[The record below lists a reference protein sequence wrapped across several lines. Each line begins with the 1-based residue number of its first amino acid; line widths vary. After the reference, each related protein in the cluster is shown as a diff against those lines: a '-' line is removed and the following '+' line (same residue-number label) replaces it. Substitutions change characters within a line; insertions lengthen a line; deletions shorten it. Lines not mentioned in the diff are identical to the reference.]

1 MKKEIIKSKKSLFFQ
16 KTVIFLALSGIILLL
31 MKKGCEYMEPYKAKS
46 MPLDYKIDKDM
57 LKLISEANVKYGEY
71 KSLLNTLEFDAS
83 YFLDS
88 VILNESYKSTQIEGT
103 QISQDEMFYL
113 KYMEKTDDNQEI
125 QNLKK
130 TIEYA
135 QTYLQT
141 KKQINYELV
150 NEMHKIILDSVG
162 GSQRTPGRIRT
173 TQNWIGPR
181 GCTIEGATFIPP
193 VPEEV
198 YGLLINLYDYMND
211 AFTDP
216 LLVNVALSHMQF
228 ETIHAYK
235 DGNGRLGR
243 ALIPVQMAMMDES
256 TPILYMSEILELYKP
271 SYQRYLMECR
281 RGNVAGYIKF
291 FLQCVI
297 DQCNSYTNKLERIK
311 VIYKEDMETI
321 KQIKGNSIYRIMPVI
336 MKQIVFNKK
345 EIQDLSGVSVNVV
358 SRIIDQLVDLHVIVP
373 DSTVSKKGYRYQRIY
388 EVFVGTNEF

>member
-1 MKKEIIKSKKSLFFQ
+1 MRTKKITVFLKNSDFFGSEWYYI
-16 KTVIFLALSGIILLL
+16 TINE
-31 MKKGCEYMEPYKAKS
+31 KGCEYMEPYKAKS

-103 QISQDEMFYL
+103 QISPDEMFYL

-135 QTYLQT
+135 QAYLST

-150 NEMHKIILDSVG
+150 NEMHKIILDSVR
-162 GSQRTPGRIRT
+162 GSQRTPGKIRT

-198 YGLLINLYDYMND
+198 YGLLLNLYEYMND

-243 ALIPVQMAMMDES
+243 ALIPVQMAMTDES

-297 DQCNSYTNKLERIK
+297 DQCNSYINKLERIK

-321 KQIKGNSIYRIMPVI
+321 KQIKGNSIYRIMPVL

-358 SRIIDQLVDLHVIVP
+358 SRVINQLVDLHVIVP
-373 DSTVSKKGYRYQRIY
+373 DSTVAKKGYRYQKIY